1 MFELFSDI
9 YFVVYKLYY
18 VGQND
23 NLGIHVSLR
32 NWDGG
37 SSNLVQHAMVIGK
50 NYIKQTRSLMGGS
63 TIPIARAVAQASR
76 RRACLWYRIFYSD
89 FVQKSVF

>member
-23 NLGIHVSLR
+23 NLGIHISLK
-32 NWDGG
+32 NWDRG
-37 SSNLVQHAMVIGK
+37 SNLNK
-50 NYIKQTRSLMGGS
+50 PYL
-63 TIPIARAVAQASR
+63 
-76 RRACLWYRIFYSD
+76 ACILIYTCMQIN
-89 FVQKSVF
+89 K

>member
-23 NLGIHVSLR
+23 NLDIRVSLK
-32 NWDGG
+32 NWDRG
-37 SSNLVQHAMVIGK
+37 SSYVTPTMSSLRTTPPHFITIETKLHVIN
-50 NYIKQTRSLMGGS
+50 NY
-63 TIPIARAVAQASR
+63 
-76 RRACLWYRIFYSD
+76 
-89 FVQKSVF
+89 

>member
-23 NLGIHVSLR
+23 NLGIHVSLKK
-32 NWDGG
+32 WDRG
-37 SSNLVQHAMVIGK
+37 SSLAKIQQLSLSSINRVPHKHFAYDTVLRNLHCERPKAHL
-50 NYIKQTRSLMGGS
+50 N
-63 TIPIARAVAQASR
+63 
-76 RRACLWYRIFYSD
+76 
-89 FVQKSVF
+89 